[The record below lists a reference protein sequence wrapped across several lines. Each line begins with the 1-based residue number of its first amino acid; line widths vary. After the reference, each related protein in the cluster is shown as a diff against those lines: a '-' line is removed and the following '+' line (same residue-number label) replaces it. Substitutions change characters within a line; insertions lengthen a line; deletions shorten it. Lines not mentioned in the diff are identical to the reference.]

1 VLDFTS
7 ALYLG
12 LRHDARTLRPWPQL
26 TLGIPAALGEPP
38 GARELAAKLAAL
50 QGCERATLGPST
62 LHLFWD
68 LFGTLAGESW
78 AIYVDEGAYSI
89 MQWGVER
96 AAARGVRVHTFGHH
110 DADDLRRRVFRDVLA
125 RLRPIVA
132 ADGFCPDCGEPAPIG
147 AYLREVRRFD
157 GYLVL
162 DDTQALGIL
171 GHSPDL
177 EAPYGRNGGG
187 SLRHANVGGPDVVL
201 VSSLAKG
208 FGVPLAVSSGSK
220 AMIRNF
226 ESRSETRVHCSPPS
240 VAVIHAAQHAL
251 ALNEKCGDALRL
263 RLARLILRF
272 RKRVAQIGLSTIGG
286 LFPVQTLASSHQLDA
301 AALYGRLMALGV
313 RTVLRRAGG
322 GADARISFL
331 ITVRN
336 TPEEIDRAGGALADT
351 LSNRSFLSARHTP
364 TRYGDEP

>member
-1 VLDFTS
+1 MPPPALEFTS

-12 LRHDARTLRPWPQL
+12 LQHESWTLPPWHQL
-26 TLGIPAALGEPP
+26 TTGMPAALDEPP
-38 GARELAAKLAAL
+38 GAREVAVQLAAL
-50 QGCERATLGPST
+50 QGRESATLGAST

-68 LFGTLAGESW
+68 VFGILARERL

-89 MQWGVER
+89 MRWGVER

-110 DADDLRRRVFRDVLA
+110 GADDLRRRLFRDA
-125 RLRPIVA
+125 ITRLRPIVA

-157 GYLVL
+157 GCLVL

-171 GHSPDL
+171 GHSPDV

-187 SLRHANVGGPDVVL
+187 SLRHANIAGPDVVL

-208 FGVPLAVSSGSK
+208 FGVTLAVLSGSK
-220 AMIRNF
+220 VMIRNF

-240 VAVIHAAQHAL
+240 AAVIHAAQHAL

-263 RLARLILRF
+263 RLARLILQF
-272 RKRVAQIGLSTIGG
+272 RERLAQVGLSTIGG
-286 LFPVQTLASSHQLDA
+286 LFPVQTLAPSHRLDA
-301 AALYGRLMALGV
+301 AALYRRLMALGV

-331 ITVRN
+331 ITVRH
-336 TPEEIDRAGGALADT
+336 TPEEIDRAPGALARVLD
-351 LSNRSFLSARHTP
+351 SGSVKS
-364 TRYGDEP
+364 TR